1 MTDLV
6 GKDSHIGAPEQG
18 TAIGATTS
26 AVPVAAP
33 SSRRRRGRR
42 REYGALLGAVW
53 IGLVVLA
60 ALTAQWLPLPDP
72 NEITDEFSATPGW
85 GAHPLGTDSLGRDTL
100 SRCIYGARVSMTVA
114 IVGTTVAMIIGVTA
128 GMVAGYVGG
137 FLDRAIS
144 LVINFLLS
152 FPALIFLIALVAALG
167 PSLSTLVLGLA
178 LLGIPN
184 FARVARANTI
194 AFSEREFVT
203 AAKALGAGTWRVLT
217 RELLANVMLPVMS
230 LALVVMATLVV
241 AEGSLSFLGLGV
253 PPPTPSWGGMLAAGR
268 ESLREYPHL
277 VLIPMLFFFLT
288 VYSFNKLGDWVRG
301 RVGKESSV

>member
-6 GKDSHIGAPEQG
+6 RQESGGEAAVRFAA
-18 TAIGATTS
+18 TAI
-26 AVPVAAP
+26 PPAP
-33 SSRRRRGRR
+33 GPTGKPTRRHRQRD
-42 REYGALLGAVW
+42 YGALLGAVW
-53 IGLVVLA
+53 IGVVVVA
-60 ALTAQWLPLPDP
+60 AVTAQWLPLPDP
-72 NEITDEFSATPGW
+72 NEITDNFSAGPGW
-85 GAHPLGTDSLGRDTL
+85 GANLLGTDALGRDIL
-100 SRCIYGARVSMTVA
+100 SRCIHGARVSMAVA
-114 IVGTTVAMIIGVTA
+114 IGGTTIAMVVGVVA
-128 GMVAGYVGG
+128 GMISGYLRGAT
-137 FLDRAIS
+137 DRTIS
-144 LVINFLLS
+144 LLVNFLLS

-167 PSLSTLVLGLA
+167 PGLSTLVLGLA

-203 AAKALGAGTWRVLT
+203 AAKALGAGPWRVLT
-217 RELLANVMLPVMS
+217 RELLGNVMLPVMS

-253 PPPTPSWGGMLAAGR
+253 PPPTPSWGGMLASGR

-277 VLIPMLFFFLT
+277 VLIPSLFFFLT

-301 RVGKESSV
+301 RVGRESSV